1 MRFSYDSTVYLFIF
15 AFSYGK
21 IKPCSGENI
30 TQKQIYH
37 FDDHG
42 NLNKIIQVN
51 AAGEETV
58 MGEYEYKLYTIKV
71 K

>member
-1 MRFSYDSTVYLFIF
+1 MKVEYSYNDEGVLLECTTY
-15 AFSYGK
+15 
-21 IKPCSGENI
+21 SGENI

-37 FDDHG
+37 FDDNG
-42 NLNKIIQVN
+42 NPIKIIQVN
-51 AAGEETV
+51 AAGQETV